1 MADSGHTEEHKEQQ
15 DSPATDAAAEK
26 AAKPVA
32 GPDAKTAGAE
42 EKVTTGIAS
51 APEAGSTAVS
61 APVPATSAHD
71 AHGHGDAHAADD
83 HGHGHDD
90 HAAAPADIIPEK
102 SWQDSLL
109 SLLAMGVLA
118 SFIWL
123 VYYWGT
129 SVPLA
134 TVQMEEHSAGNPGTE
149 APR

>member
-26 AAKPVA
+26 AAAPLA
-32 GPDAKTAGAE
+32 GPDAGKAGAE
-42 EKVTTGIAS
+42 EKVTTTS
-51 APEAGSTAVS
+51 GSTSVS
-61 APVPATSAHD
+61 APVPATSAD
-71 AHGHGDAHAADD
+71 DAHAADD

-129 SVPLA
+129 NVPLA
-134 TVQMEEHSAGNPGTE
+134 TVQMEEHSAGNPSTE

>member
-26 AAKPVA
+26 
-32 GPDAKTAGAE
+32 GGAE
-42 EKVTTGIAS
+42 EKVTTGLVTS
-51 APEAGSTAVS
+51 GPEAGSTSVS
-61 APVPATSAHD
+61 PTSAHD
-71 AHGHGDAHAADD
+71 AHGHDTHAADD
-83 HGHGHDD
+83 HGHDD

-109 SLLAMGVLA
+109 SMLAMGVLA

-134 TVQMEEHSAGNPGTE
+134 TVQVEEHTVGGAGAE